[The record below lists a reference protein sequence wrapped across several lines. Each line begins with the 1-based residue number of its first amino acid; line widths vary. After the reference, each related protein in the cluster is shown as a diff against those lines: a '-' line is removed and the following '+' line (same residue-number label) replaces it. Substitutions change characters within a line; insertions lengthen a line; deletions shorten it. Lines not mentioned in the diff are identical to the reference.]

1 MIFISSL
8 CGTTIP
14 FIYSLKWYFYN
25 KKEDKLKRNNQV
37 MNLSKYSSLRLPLRR
52 LLWDTTGRGVCLFN
66 FIHTCT
72 HMHTYIH
79 ILHVENIYMIYV
91 CICISM
97 CYVLTCTCKI
107 KLQLLNGKV
116 HTTIWLLECWHFHMN
131 SIQCFKK

>member
-25 KKEDKLKRNNQV
+25 KKEDKQKQNNQV

-52 LLWDTTGRGVCLFN
+52 LLWNTTGRGVCLFN
-66 FIHTCT
+66 FIHFKAHTRI
-72 HMHTYIH
+72 HTYIH

-97 CYVLTCTCKI
+97 CFVLTCTCKI

-116 HTTIWLLECWHFHMN
+116 HTTIWLPRVLAFSHE
-131 SIQCFKK
+131 